1 MSLAGCYPERGAHEH
16 RVRCAKGGC
25 LQAVGKGA
33 ERVVVCAA
41 EELPPGT
48 RRLVQVGARSI
59 GVFNVGGRYYA
70 LRNVCPHQGA
80 PLCRGPLTGTT
91 LPGPPGSYRYARE
104 GEILRCPWH
113 GWEFDVTN
121 GRSIFNPHAVRVRK
135 YPVAVEAADRLPLD
149 PKCPPVDDAEV
160 QVETYRVDVERKMVV
175 LRV

>member
-1 MSLAGCYPERGAHEH
+1 MSLAGYHPERGAHKHGLRE
-16 RVRCAKGGC
+16 GGC
-25 LQAVGKGA
+25 LQAVGKSA

-48 RRLVQVGARSI
+48 RRIVKVGARSI

-121 GRSIFNPHAVRVRK
+121 GRSIFNPHAVRVRR
-135 YPVAVEAADRLPLD
+135 YPVAVEAADRPPLD
-149 PKCPPVDDAEV
+149 AECPPADAAEV
-160 QVETYRVDVERKMVV
+160 QVETYRVDVERKLVV